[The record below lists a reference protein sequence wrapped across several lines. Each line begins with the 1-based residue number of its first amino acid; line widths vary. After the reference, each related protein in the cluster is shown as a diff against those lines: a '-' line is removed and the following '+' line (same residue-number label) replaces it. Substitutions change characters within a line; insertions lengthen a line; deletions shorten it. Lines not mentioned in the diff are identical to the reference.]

1 MTTFILFLCLK
12 IIMNF
17 RFRFPMDFSMVFAWF
32 VLFTAVVC
40 LLSPVGLG
48 SAVVT
53 RYRIDVFLF
62 NKKYLKN
69 ARIVFMI
76 KYYFN
81 DTAPEINFEK
91 QNKSFHFPWSNP
103 SDPSLLDPILVSV
116 WNRFWSDQAL
126 MKVEETPICLLETV
140 LRFAAFLNLTRKNL
154 IGIYF
159 TWIEAHCSKKWKMWL
174 LPKSIYNLHNC
185 K

>member
-1 MTTFILFLCLK
+1 
-12 IIMNF
+12 
-17 RFRFPMDFSMVFAWF
+17 
-32 VLFTAVVC
+32 
-40 LLSPVGLG
+40 
-48 SAVVT
+48 
-53 RYRIDVFLF
+53 
-62 NKKYLKN
+62 
-69 ARIVFMI
+69 MI

-159 TWIEAHCSKKWKMWL
+159 TWIEAHCSKNEKSGCFWL
-174 LPKSIYNLHNC
+174 LSKYITIYITVSNC
-185 K
+185 KEHCLKKFILIFSQTKLWGVFLRILTHCEKECFRNSESKAWVWHVTDNHAF